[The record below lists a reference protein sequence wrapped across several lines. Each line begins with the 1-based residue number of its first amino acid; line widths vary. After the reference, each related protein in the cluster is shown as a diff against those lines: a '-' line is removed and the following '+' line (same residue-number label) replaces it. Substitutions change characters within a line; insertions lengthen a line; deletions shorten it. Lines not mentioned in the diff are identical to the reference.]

1 MKRIDTSIDVKQE
14 LTKVISTQL
23 GWPTD
28 PKTLGKNQV
37 IIWQNPR
44 KKSVGGMRLTDEGFA
59 VFTEQMDIKSYDI
72 EFPKEFTLTNQ
83 VTIWLDRF
91 IDGPY
96 YITKKSIIVFK
107 EKTAVQLI
115 LFSGDVQ
122 KFGISKAMSLKNN
135 TEDSGQTTP

>member
-1 MKRIDTSIDVKQE
+1 MDQKHH
-14 LTKVISTQL
+14 LTQIVSTHL

-28 PKTLGKNQV
+28 AKSIEKNHSLL
-37 IIWQNPR
+37 WQNPR
-44 KKSVGGMRLTDEGFA
+44 KKAVGGMRLTDEGF
-59 VFTEQMDIKSYDI
+59 VTFIEKMEMKSYDI

-91 IDGPY
+91 VDGPY
-96 YITKKSIIVFK
+96 YITKKSIVVFK

-122 KFGISKAMSLKNN
+122 KFGMAKAMSLKNN
-135 TEDSGQTTP
+135 AEEIGQTIA

>member
-1 MKRIDTSIDVKQE
+1 MDQKHH
-14 LTKVISTQL
+14 LTKIVSTQL

-28 PKTLGKNQV
+28 AKTLEKNHV
-37 IIWQNPR
+37 LLWQNPR
-44 KKSVGGMRLTDEGFA
+44 KKTQGGMRLTDEGFTT
-59 VFTEQMDIKSYDI
+59 FTEKMDMKSYDI

-91 IDGPY
+91 VDGPY
-96 YITKKSIIVFK
+96 YITKKSIVVFK

-122 KFGISKAMSLKNN
+122 KFGMAKAMSLKSN
-135 TEDSGQTTP
+135 TEEIGQTTD

>member
-1 MKRIDTSIDVKQE
+1 MDQKHH
-14 LTKVISTQL
+14 LTKIVSTQL

-28 PKTLGKNQV
+28 AKTLEKNHV
-37 IIWQNPR
+37 LLWQNPR
-44 KKSVGGMRLTDEGFA
+44 KKTQGGMRLTDEGF
-59 VFTEQMDIKSYDI
+59 VTFTEKMDMKSYDI

-91 IDGPY
+91 VDGPY
-96 YITKKSIIVFK
+96 YITKKSIVVFK

-122 KFGISKAMSLKNN
+122 KFGMAKAMSLKNN
-135 TEDSGQTTP
+135 TEEIGQTTA

>member
-1 MKRIDTSIDVKQE
+1 MDQKHH
-14 LTKVISTQL
+14 LTKIVSTQL

-28 PKTLGKNQV
+28 AKTLEKNHV
-37 IIWQNPR
+37 LLWQNPR
-44 KKSVGGMRLTDEGFA
+44 KKSQGGMRLTDEGFA
-59 VFTEQMDIKSYDI
+59 TFTEKMDMKSYDI

-91 IDGPY
+91 VDGPY
-96 YITKKSIIVFK
+96 YITKKSIVVFK

-122 KFGISKAMSLKNN
+122 KFGMAKAMSPKSN
-135 TEDSGQTTP
+135 TEEIGQTTD

>member
-1 MKRIDTSIDVKQE
+1 MDQKHH
-14 LTKVISTQL
+14 LTKIVSTQL

-28 PKTLGKNQV
+28 AKTLEKNHV
-37 IIWQNPR
+37 LLWQNPR
-44 KKSVGGMRLTDEGFA
+44 KKSQGGMRLTDEGFA
-59 VFTEQMDIKSYDI
+59 TFTEKMDMKSYDI

-91 IDGPY
+91 VDGPY
-96 YITKKSIIVFK
+96 YITKKSIVVFK

-122 KFGISKAMSLKNN
+122 KFGMAKAMSLKSN
-135 TEDSGQTTP
+135 TEEIGQTTD

>member
-1 MKRIDTSIDVKQE
+1 MDQKHH
-14 LTKVISTQL
+14 LTKIVSTQL

-28 PKTLGKNQV
+28 AKTLEKNH
-37 IIWQNPR
+37 ILLWQNPR
-44 KKSVGGMRLTDEGFA
+44 KKSQGGMRLTDEGFT
-59 VFTEQMDIKSYDI
+59 VFTEQMDMKSYDI

-91 IDGPY
+91 VDGPY
-96 YITKKSIIVFK
+96 YITKKSIVVFK

-122 KFGISKAMSLKNN
+122 KFGMAKAMSLKNN
-135 TEDSGQTTP
+135 AEEIGQTTD

>member
-1 MKRIDTSIDVKQE
+1 MDQKHH
-14 LTKVISTQL
+14 LTKIVSTQL

-28 PKTLGKNQV
+28 AKTLEKNHV
-37 IIWQNPR
+37 LLWQNPR
-44 KKSVGGMRLTDEGFA
+44 KKSQGGMRLTDEGFA
-59 VFTEQMDIKSYDI
+59 TFTEKMDMKSYDI

-91 IDGPY
+91 VDGPY
-96 YITKKSIIVFK
+96 YITKKSIVVFK

-122 KFGISKAMSLKNN
+122 KFGMAKAMSLKNN
-135 TEDSGQTTP
+135 TEEIGQTTD

>member
-1 MKRIDTSIDVKQE
+1 MDQKHY
-14 LTKVISTQL
+14 LTQIVSTHL

-28 PKTLGKNQV
+28 AKAIEKNHTV
-37 IIWQNPR
+37 LWQNPR
-44 KKSVGGMRLTDEGFA
+44 KKAVGGMRLTDEGF
-59 VFTEQMDIKSYDI
+59 VTFTEKMDMKSYDI

-91 IDGPY
+91 VDGPY
-96 YITKKSIIVFK
+96 YITKKSIVVFK

-122 KFGISKAMSLKNN
+122 KFGMAKAMSLKNN
-135 TEDSGQTTP
+135 TEEIGQTTN

>member
-1 MKRIDTSIDVKQE
+1 MDQKHH
-14 LTKVISTQL
+14 LTQIVSQQL

-28 PKTLGKNQV
+28 EKSIEKNHSL
-37 IIWQNPR
+37 IWQNPR
-44 KKSVGGMRLTDEGFA
+44 KKTVGGMRLTDEGF
-59 VFTEQMDIKSYDI
+59 VTFTEKMDMKSYDI
-72 EFPKEFTLTNQ
+72 DFPKEFTLTNQ

-107 EKTAVQLI
+107 EKTAVQLV

-122 KFGISKAMSLKNN
+122 KFGLAKAMSLKNN
-135 TEDSGQTTP
+135 TEEIEQTGD

>member
-1 MKRIDTSIDVKQE
+1 MNQKHY
-14 LTKVISTQL
+14 LTKLISTQL

-28 PKTLGKNQV
+28 AKTIEKNHSL
-37 IIWQNPR
+37 IWQNPR
-44 KKSVGGMRLTDEGFA
+44 KKDQGGMRLTDEGFA
-59 VFTEQMDIKSYDI
+59 TFVEKMDMKSYDI

-96 YITKKSIIVFK
+96 YLTKKSIVVFK

-122 KFGISKAMSLKNN
+122 KFGIAKAMSLKNN
-135 TEDSGQTTP
+135 TEEIGQTIN